1 MKNNKIS
8 LREKLMPIL
17 VVLVYLGLL
26 TLGIWIFFI
35 KGQGSLKEKLEFPLQ
50 ALTVYTLTFGF
61 LSTSDILKD
70 FTNLTED
77 MTSPNIFKF
86 MRSNIFFLMLFILCF
101 AVMIDPDKT
110 IKSQEK
116 KEKTSMKPLSL
127 FMEMLGIFMEMLGIF
142 MVLFTVLFTI
152 LIPIVGFLIM
162 IVYIVFHIMVIMP
175 ISYIAYV
182 IVSYPIREIQ
192 TSGHDMEM
200 SCGTQDVSIK
210 GIFSQENEVAM
221 RNFLIAIPAVILQV
235 VLPILLSIVSTLS
248 AG

>member
-1 MKNNKIS
+1 MNHMKNNKIS

-35 KGQGSLKEKLEFPLQ
+35 KEQGSLKEKLEFPLQ
-50 ALTVYTLTFGF
+50 VLTVYTLAFGF

-86 MRSNIFFLMLFILCF
+86 MTSNILFLALFIGCF
-101 AVMIDPDKT
+101 AAMIDPDKT
-110 IKSQEK
+110 IKSQEI

-127 FMEMLGIFMEMLGIF
+127 FMELVRFFEI
-142 MVLFTVLFTI
+142 FTI
-152 LIPIVGFLIM
+152 LIPIVGVLIM

-192 TSGHDMEM
+192 TSGHDIEM

-235 VLPILLSIVSTLS
+235 VLPIILSIVSTLS